1 MNAPYPYRVVIA
13 LYRLV
18 EPGGMHV
25 EFDRDTCVGMFQCVA
40 EWDAFE
46 KNLNDGKAD
55 LAGSTEEDEDLF
67 VVEVPD
73 GEELDAKFAARS
85 CPVDAIE
92 VYDDNG
98 EQVV

>member
-1 MNAPYPYRVVIA
+1 MR
-13 LYRLV
+13 
-18 EPGGMHV
+18 V
-25 EFDRDTCVGMFQCVA
+25 EFDRDTCVGMYQCVA

-46 KNLNDGKAD
+46 KDLNDGKAD

-73 GEELDAKFAARS
+73 DEEFDAKFAARV

-92 VYDDNG
+92 VYDDDG